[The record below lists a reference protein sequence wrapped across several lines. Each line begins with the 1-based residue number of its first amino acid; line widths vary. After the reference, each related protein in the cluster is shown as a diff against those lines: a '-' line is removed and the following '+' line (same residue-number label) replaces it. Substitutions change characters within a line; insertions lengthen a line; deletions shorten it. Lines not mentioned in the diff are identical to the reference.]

1 MDPHAADHETRL
13 EADDH
18 LALKLWLRILTCANL
33 IEARIRQNLRHDFD
47 CTLPRFDLLA
57 QLERADGLK
66 MSELSQRLMV
76 TGGNVTGLADQLQHE
91 GWLVRE
97 PVENDRRATRLRLTD
112 AGRDRFTGIAR
123 THEGWV
129 LDLLAALSRDEQQQ
143 LHTLL
148 GKLKLGLHEPSPAAA
163 SPAPPG
169 PAATSAMRRPARV
182 RAAAPPR
189 PRRMTAAAAVA
200 DTDSASRSATPP
212 IVRSRRKV
220 NP

>member
-1 MDPHAADHETRL
+1 MAGSAVDHETRL
-13 EADDH
+13 DDEDH
-18 LALKLWLRILTCANL
+18 FSLRLWLRILTCSNL
-33 IEARIRQNLRHDFD
+33 IESRIRHHLRRDFD

-112 AGRDRFTGIAR
+112 AGRERFSGMAR

-129 LDLLAALSRDEQQQ
+129 VELLGSLTRDEQRQ
-143 LHTLL
+143 LHGLL
-148 GKLKLGLHEPSPAAA
+148 GKLKLGLGGSGAPPAAA
-163 SPAPPG
+163 RRSAPIRRAASGGAAPLPAPI
-169 PAATSAMRRPARV
+169 ARFRNKARP
-182 RAAAPPR
+182 
-189 PRRMTAAAAVA
+189 
-200 DTDSASRSATPP
+200 
-212 IVRSRRKV
+212 
-220 NP
+220 

>member
-1 MDPHAADHETRL
+1 MIES
-13 EADDH
+13 
-18 LALKLWLRILTCANL
+18 L
-33 IEARIRQNLRHDFD
+33 IRNNLRRDFD

-189 PRRMTAAAAVA
+189 PRRMTAAAALA
-200 DTDSASRSATPP
+200 DTDSASRTATPP

>member
-13 EADDH
+13 DADDH
-18 LALKLWLRILTCANL
+18 LALKLWLRILTCSNL
-33 IEARIRQNLRHDFD
+33 IEARIRQNLRHEFD

-76 TGGNVTGLADQLQHE
+76 TGGNVTGLADQLQNE

-97 PVENDRRATRLRLTD
+97 PVENDRRATRLRLTE

-123 THEGWV
+123 THERWV
-129 LDLLAALSRDEQQQ
+129 LDLLAALSRDEQQH

-148 GKLKLGLHEPSPAAA
+148 GKLKLGLHDPSPARESSTQPDPA
-163 SPAPPG
+163 SRPNP
-169 PAATSAMRRPARV
+169 RRPARV
-182 RAAAPPR
+182 RASAPLRPRPGAAAPLHPGTARRAVKPPAVR
-189 PRRMTAAAAVA
+189 PRRKV
-200 DTDSASRSATPP
+200 TP
-212 IVRSRRKV
+212 
-220 NP
+220 

>member
-1 MDPHAADHETRL
+1 MAGSAVDHETRL
-13 EADDH
+13 DDEDH
-18 LALKLWLRILTCANL
+18 FSLRLWLRILTCSNL
-33 IEARIRQNLRHDFD
+33 IESRIRHHLRRDFD

-112 AGRDRFTGIAR
+112 AGRERFAGMAR

-129 LDLLAALSRDEQQQ
+129 VELLGSLTRDEQRQ
-143 LHTLL
+143 LHGLL
-148 GKLKLGLHEPSPAAA
+148 GKLKLGLGGAG
-163 SPAPPG
+163 AP
-169 PAATSAMRRPARV
+169 PAATRRPAPIR
-182 RAAAPPR
+182 RTAQGSAAPLPAPIARFRNKAR
-189 PRRMTAAAAVA
+189 P
-200 DTDSASRSATPP
+200 
-212 IVRSRRKV
+212 
-220 NP
+220 

>member
-1 MDPHAADHETRL
+1 MAASTVDHETRL
-13 EADDH
+13 DDEDH
-18 LALKLWLRILTCANL
+18 FSLRLWLRILTCSNL
-33 IEARIRQNLRHDFD
+33 IESRIRHHLRRDFD

-112 AGRDRFTGIAR
+112 AGRERFAGMAR

-129 LDLLAALSRDEQQQ
+129 VELLGSLTRDEQRQ
-143 LHTLL
+143 LHGLL
-148 GKLKLGLHEPSPAAA
+148 GKLKLGLGGAGGKPVAA
-163 SPAPPG
+163 
-169 PAATSAMRRPARV
+169 RRPAPIR
-182 RAAAPPR
+182 RAAPGGAAPLPAPIARFRNKAR
-189 PRRMTAAAAVA
+189 P
-200 DTDSASRSATPP
+200 
-212 IVRSRRKV
+212 
-220 NP
+220 